1 MEFRYE
7 SSEGK
12 GTMAMERFGSAA
24 LGLLVFVLLLTLL
37 PLADLF

>member
-1 MEFRYE
+1 
-7 SSEGK
+7 
-12 GTMAMERFGSAA
+12 MAMKRFGSTA